1 MQAVEL
7 YYQAGETDKANELL
21 RVLADNGFAMLSYY
35 TSLPAGFVYMIE
47 EDQNNQISLV
57 QNMKII
63 AAKYNQQEI
72 SKEIDD
78 KLNALIDKLE
88 NASKSQ

>member
-7 YYQAGETDKANELL
+7 YYQAGETEKANKLV
-21 RVLADNGFAMLSYY
+21 RVLADNGFAMLNYY
-35 TSLPAGFVYMIE
+35 TSLPADFEYMIE

-88 NASKSQ
+88 NASKS